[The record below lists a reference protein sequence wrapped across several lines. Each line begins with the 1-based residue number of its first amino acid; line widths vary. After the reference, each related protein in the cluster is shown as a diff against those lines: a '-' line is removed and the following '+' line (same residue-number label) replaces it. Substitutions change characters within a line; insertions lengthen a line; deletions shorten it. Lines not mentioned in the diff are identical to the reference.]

1 LRAFHELGRRV
12 SKKLLYPPAR
22 LMGRFG
28 ISPTVFT
35 LFGLVLAAGAGVA
48 FAFGRLRTGAL
59 LVLAAGF
66 ADMVD
71 GAVARANESG
81 SAFGAFMDSVVDRYS
96 EAAYFTGLVYLYAA
110 GRDTVMAVLT
120 VLALTG
126 SLFVSYTKA
135 RAECLL
141 DECKV
146 GIMERPERVVIL
158 ALGYLV
164 GGYGPLAALSLLA
177 ALTHFTAVQ
186 RILYTRAR
194 LASSSRER

>member
-22 LMGRFG
+22 LMGRLG

-81 SAFGAFMDSVVDRYS
+81 SVFGAFMDSVVDRYS

-110 GRDTVMAVLT
+110 GRDTVMAVLA
-120 VLALTG
+120 VLVLTG

-135 RAECLL
+135 RAECLI

-164 GGYGPLAALSLLA
+164 GGYGPLAALLLLA
-177 ALTHFTAVQ
+177 ALTHFTAIQ

>member
-1 LRAFHELGRRV
+1 
-12 SKKLLYPPAR
+12 
-22 LMGRFG
+22 MGRLG

-35 LFGLVLAAGAGVA
+35 LFGLVLAVGAGVA

-81 SAFGAFMDSVVDRYS
+81 SVFGAFMDSVVDRYS

-110 GRDTVMAVLT
+110 GRDTVMAVLA
-120 VLALTG
+120 VLVLTG

-135 RAECLL
+135 RAECLI

-164 GGYGPLAALSLLA
+164 GGYGPVAALLLLA
-177 ALTHFTAVQ
+177 AVTHFTAIQ

>member
-1 LRAFHELGRRV
+1 MRAFHELGRRV

-22 LMGRFG
+22 LMGRLG

-35 LFGLVLAAGAGVA
+35 LFGLVLAVGAGVA

-96 EAAYFTGLVYLYAA
+96 EAAYFTGLIYFYAA
-110 GRDTVMAVLT
+110 GRDKVMAVLA
-120 VLALTG
+120 VLVLTG

-135 RAECLL
+135 RAESFI

-146 GIMERPERVVIL
+146 GIMERPERVILL

-164 GGYGPLAALSLLA
+164 GGYGPLVALLLLA
-177 ALTHFTAVQ
+177 ALTHFTAVH
-186 RILYTRAR
+186 RIFYTRAK
-194 LASSSRER
+194 LASSSRRR

>member
-1 LRAFHELGRRV
+1 
-12 SKKLLYPPAR
+12 
-22 LMGRFG
+22 MGRLG

-35 LFGLVLAAGAGVA
+35 LLGFALAVGAGVA
-48 FAFGRLRTGAL
+48 FGFGRTRVGAL

-81 SAFGAFMDSVVDRYS
+81 SEFGAFMDSVVDRYS
-96 EAAYFTGLVYLYAA
+96 EAAYFTGLIYLYAA
-110 GRDTVMAVLT
+110 GGQRLMAVLAVL
-120 VLALTG
+120 VLAG

-135 RAECLL
+135 RAESLIN
-141 DECKV
+141 ECKV
-146 GIMERPERVVIL
+146 GIMERPERVILL

-164 GGYGPLAALSLLA
+164 GGYGPLVALLLLA

-186 RILYTRAR
+186 RILYTRAK
-194 LASSSRER
+194 LASRSRDR